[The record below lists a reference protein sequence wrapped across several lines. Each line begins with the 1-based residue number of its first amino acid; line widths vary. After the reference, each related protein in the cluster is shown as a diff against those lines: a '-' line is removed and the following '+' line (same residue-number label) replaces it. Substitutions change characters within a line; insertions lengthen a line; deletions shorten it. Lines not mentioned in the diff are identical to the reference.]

1 MTPDNNYSQNIVNL
15 HNEKQKQIKV
25 DIKKTVVGFIL
36 YFIIFVILIPLIL
49 FKSQMYGILEAY
61 MPNVDL
67 IATVISWHGGPLK
80 IWDHLY
86 PPSAVNIYGF
96 SSQTIINY
104 LSLLGLTYIITRE
117 TKRTGSIARGWSMTF
132 IMLLMTYLLPGQFI
146 SWTMDK
152 TKNLISNYFKLNFI
166 TTDSIVVVLGFF
178 LVATIITSEAHI
190 LHNSKK
196 NLEHMA
202 KKIMNIPNF
211 VKKII

>member
-1 MTPDNNYSQNIVNL
+1 MTPDNYSQNIVNL
-15 HNEKQKQIKV
+15 HKKKKIKV

-36 YFIIFVILIPLIL
+36 YFIIFVILIPVIL

-86 PPSAVNIYGF
+86 PPSPFTIYGF
-96 SSQTIINY
+96 YSQTIINY
-104 LSLLGLTYIITRE
+104 MSLLGLTYIITRE
-117 TKRTGSIARGWSMTF
+117 TQRTGSMARGWSMAF

-146 SWTMDK
+146 SWIMDK
-152 TKNLISNYFKLNFI
+152 TNGLISNYFKFNFI
-166 TTDSIVVVLGFF
+166 SSNSIVVIMGFF
-178 LVATIITSEAHI
+178 LVTIIIASEAHI
-190 LHNSKK
+190 LHNFKK

-202 KKIMNIPNF
+202 KKIINIPKLL
-211 VKKII
+211 KK

>member
-15 HNEKQKQIKV
+15 HKKNQINV

-36 YFIIFVILIPLIL
+36 FFIIFVILIPVIL

-80 IWDHLY
+80 LWDHLY
-86 PPSAVNIYGF
+86 PPSPVTIYGF
-96 SSQTIINY
+96 YSQTIINY
-104 LSLLGLTYIITRE
+104 MSLLGLTYIITRE
-117 TKRTGSIARGWSMTF
+117 TQRTGSMARGWSMAF

-146 SWTMDK
+146 SWIMDK
-152 TKNLISNYFKLNFI
+152 TNGLISNYFKFNFI
-166 TTDSIVVVLGFF
+166 SSNSIVVIMGFF
-178 LVATIITSEAHI
+178 LVTIIIASEAHI
-190 LHNSKK
+190 LHNFKK

-202 KKIMNIPNF
+202 KKIINIPKLL
-211 VKKII
+211 KK

>member
-15 HNEKQKQIKV
+15 HNEKKIKV
-25 DIKKTVVGFIL
+25 DIKKTVIGFIL
-36 YFIIFVILIPLIL
+36 FFIIFVILIPVIL
-49 FKSQMYGILEAY
+49 VKGQMYGILEAY

-86 PPSAVNIYGF
+86 PPSPVTIYGF
-96 SSQTIINY
+96 YSQTIINY

-117 TKRTGSIARGWSMTF
+117 TKRTGSMARGWSMAF

-146 SWTMDK
+146 SWIMDK
-152 TKNLISNYFKLNFI
+152 TNGLISNYFKSNFI
-166 TTDSIVVVLGFF
+166 NSNSIVVIIGFF
-178 LVATIITSEAHI
+178 LVTIIIASEAHI
-190 LHNSKK
+190 LHNFKK

-202 KKIMNIPNF
+202 KKIINIPKLL
-211 VKKII
+211 KK

>member
-1 MTPDNNYSQNIVNL
+1 MTPDNYSQNIVNL
-15 HNEKQKQIKV
+15 HNDKKNRIKV

-36 YFIIFVILIPLIL
+36 YFIIFVILIPVIL

-86 PPSAVNIYGF
+86 PPSPFTIYGF
-96 SSQTIINY
+96 YSQTIINY
-104 LSLLGLTYIITRE
+104 MSLLGLTYIITRE
-117 TKRTGSIARGWSMTF
+117 TQRTGSMARGWSMAF

-146 SWTMDK
+146 SWIMDK
-152 TKNLISNYFKLNFI
+152 TNGLISNYFKFNFI
-166 TTDSIVVVLGFF
+166 SSNSIVVIMGFF
-178 LVATIITSEAHI
+178 LVTIIIASEAHI
-190 LHNSKK
+190 LHNFKK

-202 KKIMNIPNF
+202 KKIINIPKLL
-211 VKKII
+211 KK

>member
-15 HNEKQKQIKV
+15 HNEKKIKV
-25 DIKKTVVGFIL
+25 DIKKTVIGFIL
-36 YFIIFVILIPLIL
+36 FFIIFVILIPVIL
-49 FKSQMYGILEAY
+49 VKSQMYGILEAY

-86 PPSAVNIYGF
+86 PPSPVTIYGF
-96 SSQTIINY
+96 YSQTIINY

-117 TKRTGSIARGWSMTF
+117 TKRTGSMARGWSMAF

-146 SWTMDK
+146 SWIMDK
-152 TKNLISNYFKLNFI
+152 TNGLISNYFKSNFI
-166 TTDSIVVVLGFF
+166 NSNSIVVIIGFF
-178 LVATIITSEAHI
+178 LVTIIIASEAHI
-190 LHNSKK
+190 LHNFKK

-202 KKIMNIPNF
+202 KKIINIPKLL
-211 VKKII
+211 KK

>member
-1 MTPDNNYSQNIVNL
+1 MTQDNNYSQNIVNL
-15 HNEKQKQIKV
+15 HNEKKIKV
-25 DIKKTVVGFIL
+25 DIKKTVIGFIL

-86 PPSAVNIYGF
+86 PPSPFTIYGF
-96 SSQTIINY
+96 YSQTIINY
-104 LSLLGLTYIITRE
+104 MSLLGLTYIITRE
-117 TKRTGSIARGWSMTF
+117 TQRTGSMARGWSMAF

-146 SWTMDK
+146 SWIMDK
-152 TKNLISNYFKLNFI
+152 TNGLISNYFKFNFI
-166 TTDSIVVVLGFF
+166 SSNSIVVIMGFF
-178 LVATIITSEAHI
+178 LVTIIIASEAHI
-190 LHNSKK
+190 LHNFKK

-202 KKIMNIPNF
+202 KKIINIPKLL
-211 VKKII
+211 KK